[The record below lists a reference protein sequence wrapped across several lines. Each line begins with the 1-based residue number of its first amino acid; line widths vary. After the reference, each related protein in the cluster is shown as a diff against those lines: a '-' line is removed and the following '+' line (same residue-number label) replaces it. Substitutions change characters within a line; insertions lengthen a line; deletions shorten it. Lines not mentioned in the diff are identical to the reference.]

1 MTITSILE
9 YDKRKVLIQLDGHLT
24 FPLYKSE
31 VDKLH
36 LLEGEDI
43 SAEVYSQIM
52 EKILPKRVKLRVM
65 HLLQKRSYTREG
77 LRRKLAEGKYPEDII
92 VEALDYVESYGY
104 IDDERYAAEYIRCYC
119 ESRSKRRIMQDLF
132 VKGISKDVA
141 ESAWMHHEAL
151 NEVVDEVAQIK
162 ELLRKKQFDAVGAD
176 RKETAKVMNYLY
188 RKGYSTENIMYC
200 VKCDEY
206 YTSL

>member
-9 YDKRKVLIQLDGHLT
+9 YDKRKVLIQLDGHLI

-119 ESRSKRRIMQDLF
+119 EIVSEKHS
-132 VKGISKDVA
+132 
-141 ESAWMHHEAL
+141 
-151 NEVVDEVAQIK
+151 
-162 ELLRKKQFDAVGAD
+162 LL
-176 RKETAKVMNYLY
+176 
-188 RKGYSTENIMYC
+188 
-200 VKCDEY
+200 
-206 YTSL
+206 